1 MARDW
6 ARRSVARFISVGG
19 RLEAVGIMRLSVRV
33 IVEAV
38 EEAMLGDCE
47 VGCWV
52 WSVVVMD
59 VDVVYGDVE
68 VWTQKGF
75 ARY

>member
-1 MARDW
+1 
-6 ARRSVARFISVGG
+6 
-19 RLEAVGIMRLSVRV
+19 VGIMRLRFWW
-33 IVEAV
+33 IVAAE

-59 VDVVYGDVE
+59 VDVAYGDVE
-68 VWTQKGF
+68 VWTQKGCGCEVLKK
-75 ARY
+75 R